1 MVKILYLNRYL
12 LRELIFRDIK
22 VRYVGSIIGLFWSVL
37 NPLLQLALYTTIFSI
52 VLEVRFAERASTG
65 QFAEVLFC
73 ALLPWMAFQE
83 ATTRSSTS
91 FLENSN
97 LIKKLRFPLEVIPF
111 SIVGSAIVH
120 QLIGT
125 AVFSLVLIYTGSLHY
140 LGLLLVPILLLFQI
154 IMMSG
159 LALAVSSINVFF
171 RDVVQALGVLF
182 MLLFWMTPIV
192 YPKSQAPPLIQW
204 ILNLNPLT
212 HMVDAYRFAFLGYPD
227 LLAGGIVYWFLFSLL
242 LGLAGKTILKRTRK
256 ELVDL
261 V

>member
-1 MVKILYLNRYL
+1 MVKILYRNRYL
-12 LRELIFRDIK
+12 LRELIFRDIR
-22 VRYVGSIIGLFWSVL
+22 VRYIGSIVGLFWSVL
-37 NPLLQLALYTTIFSI
+37 NPLLQLALYTVVFSV
-52 VLEVRFAERASTG
+52 VLEVRFSERATTG

-97 LIKKLRFPLEVIPF
+97 LIKKLRFPLEVIPL
-111 SIVGSAIVH
+111 SIVGSAVIH

-125 AVFSLVLIYTGSLHY
+125 AVFSLILVYTGSLY
-140 LGLLLVPILLLFQI
+140 LPGLFLFPLLLIFQI

-159 LALAVSSINVFF
+159 MALAVSSVNVFF
-171 RDVVQALGVLF
+171 RDVVQVLGVLF

-192 YPKSQAPPLIQW
+192 YPKSRAPSLFQW
-204 ILNLNPLT
+204 ILDLNPLT
-212 HMVDAYRFAFLGYPD
+212 HMVDAYRFVFLGYPD
-227 LLAGGIVYWFLFSLL
+227 LFFEGVVYWLLFSLL
-242 LGLAGKTILKRTRK
+242 LGLIGAVILNRTRK